1 MPRQAK
7 QKIDTSGL
15 YMLVREDK
23 RSRDFYHIRCTVVAC
38 DLRENAIFEPSDWN
52 ASTELKMFRGFQISA
67 QGNNDDTDGVYGF
80 GVSFRDLYEV
90 DLESAERMAH
100 ILRLVKSGLEKY
112 EAEYGWPSSF
122 GIYVTVI
129 AKAIGIE
136 WFLFDREPTEYN
148 DAPYSV
154 DARRYGMTKIDR
166 LVNVWKKTKEEKIAT
181 DAS

>member
-1 MPRQAK
+1 MPR

-15 YMLVREDK
+15 YMLVRESS
-23 RSRDFYHIRCTVVAC
+23 SRDFYHIRCTVVSC
-38 DLRENAIFEPSDWN
+38 DLKENAIFESTDWN
-52 ASTELKMFRGFQISA
+52 APTELKMFRGFQISA
-67 QGNNDDTDGVYGF
+67 QGNNDDGDGVYGF
-80 GVSFRDLYEV
+80 SVSFRDAYEV
-90 DLESAERMAH
+90 DLEKAEAMVK
-100 ILRLVKSGLEKY
+100 ILTLVKKGMEQY

-148 DAPYSV
+148 DSPFSV
-154 DARRYGMTKIDR
+154 DGRRYGMTKIDR
-166 LVNVWKKTKEEKIAT
+166 LVNVWAKAKEEKIAT